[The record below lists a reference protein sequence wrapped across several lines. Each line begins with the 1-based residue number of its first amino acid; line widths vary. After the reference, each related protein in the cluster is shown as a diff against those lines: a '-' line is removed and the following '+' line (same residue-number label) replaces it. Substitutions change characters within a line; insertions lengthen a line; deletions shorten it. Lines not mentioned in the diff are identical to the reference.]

1 MDIVLRVAD
10 DYVLT
15 PHVYPAYWME
25 DDAVRQF
32 LSLFVISIISG
43 MILYLGCGLIS
54 YQLIFDHNTM
64 NDKLFL
70 KNQVYREISDSL
82 RSIPWMAAPTALLFL
97 AEVRGYSKLHEK
109 FDFSAFEWLCF
120 ASSAV
125 TFILF
130 TDMCIY
136 WIHRGL
142 HHKDVYQTFH
152 KLHHTWIIP
161 SPFASHAF
169 HPVDGFLQGFP
180 YHLYVFLFPLHKV
193 LYLMLYLA
201 VNIWTVSIHD
211 GARAVPKP
219 LACIVNGAAHHAAHH
234 RYFDCNYGQYLTF
247 WDKVGGSYRKPDE
260 EHKNE

>member
-97 AEVRGYSKLHEK
+97 AENGYALQAVQSPS
-109 FDFSAFEWLCF
+109 FSSLTC
-120 ASSAV
+120 ASIGS
-125 TFILF
+125 TEDCITRMF
-130 TDMCIY
+130 TRPSTSSIT
-136 WIHRGL
+136 RGL
-142 HHKDVYQTFH
+142 YHRH
-152 KLHHTWIIP
+152 
-161 SPFASHAF
+161 SPVTHFT
-169 HPVDGFLQGFP
+169 L
-180 YHLYVFLFPLHKV
+180 
-193 LYLMLYLA
+193 
-201 VNIWTVSIHD
+201 
-211 GARAVPKP
+211 
-219 LACIVNGAAHHAAHH
+219 
-234 RYFDCNYGQYLTF
+234 
-247 WDKVGGSYRKPDE
+247 
-260 EHKNE
+260 